1 MSAVDTGGTDGASAG
16 ADGDPRGPGRDDVGA
31 GGADAGAGAR
41 GVSAGR
47 ADAGAGTT
55 PGTRT
60 MRVMEL
66 PGVGAP
72 LRAGTRPVPEPG
84 PGEVRVRIEACGVC
98 GSDHFLQEG
107 GFGQKVAMPVVPG
120 HEAAGRID
128 ALGPEVTGWQPGD
141 QVALYYLTTPPGD
154 PWAAAGRP
162 NISPNVTRMGVD
174 VDGAFA
180 EYVVRP
186 VEALVRPPA
195 PVPPEVLAVLTDA
208 VATPLHGLKRVARV
222 QPGESLVVLGV
233 GGLGSNAVQLGRIM
247 GARVIAV
254 TRSAAKQE
262 LARQLGADEIVPA
275 GDVDPVA
282 AVRELTGGVGA
293 DVVLQLVGDARA
305 DEQAIAMAGPGGRV
319 VLIGAALEP
328 FSVRAA
334 EIFWRELA
342 VLGSRGFVPDDIRDA
357 IDLYLAGRLEV
368 EHLVERVRPLEEA
381 NEALEDLVK
390 GRVLRSVLVP

>member
-1 MSAVDTGGTDGASAG
+1 
-16 ADGDPRGPGRDDVGA
+16 
-31 GGADAGAGAR
+31 
-41 GVSAGR
+41 
-47 ADAGAGTT
+47 
-55 PGTRT
+55 
-60 MRVMEL
+60 
-66 PGVGAP
+66 
-72 LRAGTRPVPEPG
+72 
-84 PGEVRVRIEACGVC
+84 
-98 GSDHFLQEG
+98 
-107 GFGQKVAMPVVPG
+107 
-120 HEAAGRID
+120 
-128 ALGPEVTGWQPGD
+128 
-141 QVALYYLTTPPGD
+141 
-154 PWAAAGRP
+154 
-162 NISPNVTRMGVD
+162 MGVD

-186 VEALVRPPA
+186 VEALVRPSG

-233 GGLGSNAVQLGRIM
+233 GGLGSNAVQLGRIL

-254 TRSAAKQE
+254 TRSVAKQD
-262 LARQLGADEIVPA
+262 LARRLGADAVVA
-275 GDVDPVA
+275 AADVDPVA
-282 AVRELTGGVGA
+282 AVRGLTEGVGA
-293 DVVLQLVGDARA
+293 DVVLQLAADARA

-357 IDLYLAGRLEV
+357 IDLYLGGSLEV
-368 EHLVERVRPLEEA
+368 GHLVERVRPLEEA
-381 NEALEDLVK
+381 NEALGDLVS